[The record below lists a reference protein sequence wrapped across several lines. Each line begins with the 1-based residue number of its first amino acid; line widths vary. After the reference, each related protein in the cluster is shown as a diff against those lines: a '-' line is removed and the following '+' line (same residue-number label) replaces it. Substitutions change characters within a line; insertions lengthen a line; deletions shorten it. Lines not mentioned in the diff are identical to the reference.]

1 MIYMFK
7 VFVVVAAPIF
17 GLAGA
22 VVLAL
27 AAWDEAMQ
35 YARARQTIQRMAA
48 VGSRERV
55 AISRT
60 DSRNREQAGSHRHE
74 GRAIA

>member
-7 VFVVVAAPIF
+7 VFIVVVAPIF

-35 YARARQTIQRMAA
+35 YVRARQTIQRMAA
-48 VGSRERV
+48 VASRERL

-60 DSRNREQAGSHRHE
+60 DSRNREQASPHGHD